1 MPSSKGRT
9 VVPPPSCDTAR
20 SSAVTPSR
28 SYRTF
33 QPALLPHEET
43 LVMWWRSGNRLD
55 TFDQW
60 MNVSHR
66 CSGASS
72 AASDFLQ
79 GVLAATDFS
88 TASALAIERAMLA
101 PVTPAPA
108 DVSQARDTRTIDMF
122 NRKGVA

>member
-1 MPSSKGRT
+1 MPRKT
-9 VVPPPSCDTAR
+9 PAVPQSAVCDTAR
-20 SSAVTPSR
+20 SRTVTPSR

-43 LVMWWRSGNRLD
+43 LVMWWRSGNRFD

-72 AASDFLQ
+72 AASDFLH
-79 GVLAATDFS
+79 GVLAAADFS
-88 TASALAIERAMLA
+88 IASALAIERATLST
-101 PVTPAPA
+101 VTPAPA
-108 DVSQARDTRTIDMF
+108 DVSQERDPKTIDMF
-122 NRKGVA
+122 SPRGRG